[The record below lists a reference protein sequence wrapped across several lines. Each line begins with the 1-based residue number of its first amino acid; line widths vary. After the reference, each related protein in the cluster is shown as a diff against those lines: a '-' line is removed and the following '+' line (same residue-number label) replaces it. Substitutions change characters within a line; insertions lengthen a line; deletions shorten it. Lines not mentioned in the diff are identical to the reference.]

1 MRDPFTFM
9 CILEIQTAQP
19 SKNRIV
25 NKFCLQMAV
34 QWMTYCLVMLS
45 FPVKY
50 RASTRQ
56 VECVFANGAD
66 IQAVRSWTAPA
77 YLRNKPRIRDALEF
91 SQLAVNKWRYY
102 KRKGCVASDMDEI
115 HEYITDNPYN
125 EVAICGVARAP
136 WYKHGPI
143 LGVCFF
149 RRTWCNNLIVDYLTT
164 HPLTKMAGI
173 SGGCGSALL
182 YFIATVADG
191 VGPKHF
197 WGEATQNS
205 AKFYECTLGLRHTT
219 DLILASAHNLTQFKN
234 QMKLKIEKAVA

>member
-1 MRDPFTFM
+1 M
-9 CILEIQTAQP
+9 
-19 SKNRIV
+19 
-25 NKFCLQMAV
+25 
-34 QWMTYCLVMLS
+34 
-45 FPVKY
+45 
-50 RASTRQ
+50 RQ
-56 VECVFANGAD
+56 VECVFANGGD
-66 IQAVRSWTAPA
+66 IQAVKSWTAPPD
-77 YLRNKPRIRDALEF
+77 LRNKPRIRDALEF
-91 SQLAVNKWRYY
+91 SQLAVNKWLYY

-149 RRTWCNNLIVDYLTT
+149 RRNWCNNLIVDYLTT

-182 YFIATVADG
+182 YFIATVAEQ
-191 VGPKHF
+191 VRPKRI

-205 AKFYECTLGLRHTT
+205 AKFYDTTLGLKNTT
-219 DLILASAHNLTQFKN
+219 DLIMASARKLESFKN
-234 QMKLKIEKAVA
+234 KVNAKIEEALRR